1 MRISAYLPKAR
12 RETRGSGAI
21 PPACAETS
29 IYGGVMRMRVAVCLL
44 AFASLFAVA
53 AQAQERQTVD
63 IFAGYSYVRANPATT
78 GFNSFSLNGGNASVA
93 YNVNGW
99 LSGVADFGG
108 YTNSNILGSGASGTL
123 STYLFGPRVSYR
135 RFSRVTPFGEVLF
148 GVAHTGANFL
158 NTTNSQN
165 AFAMTVG
172 GGLDYRVS
180 SHFSVRAA
188 KVDYLLTRFN
198 ELNTTNTQSQNNLRV
213 STGIVFR
220 F

>member
-1 MRISAYLPKAR
+1 MKL
-12 RETRGSGAI
+12 
-21 PPACAETS
+21 
-29 IYGGVMRMRVAVCLL
+29 RVVVSLL
-44 AFASLFAVA
+44 GFALLFAVS
-53 AQAQERQTVD
+53 AQAQEERKTIDV
-63 IFAGYSYVRANPATT
+63 FAGYSYVRANPATSSSD
-78 GFNSFSLNGGNASVA
+78 SFSLNGGTASVA
-93 YNVNGW
+93 YNFNNW

-108 YTNSNILGSGASGTL
+108 YHTTNGLASGLDGTL

-135 RFSRVTPFGEVLF
+135 RFGRVTPFGEVLF
-148 GVAHTGANFL
+148 GVAHTGASLL

-172 GGLDYRVS
+172 GGVDYRVS
-180 SHFSVRAA
+180 SRFSIRPL

-198 ELNTTNTQSQNNLRV
+198 ELNTINAQNQNNLRV